1 MSRNTFLKIIMIP
14 FVLITIMIIK
24 ETTVSANINNQEIVN
39 EHGALLSQ
47 LVYGDSN
54 TFVSNDV
61 QNGFINNNSQVYYY
75 NSQGQM
81 IYGEQ
86 KIDNNWYYFDKITG
100 AMVIGFQNLGN
111 KTVYYNSQGQM
122 IYGEQK
128 IDNNWYYFDKITGAM
143 AMGFQDLGNKIV
155 YYNSQGQMIYGEQKI
170 DNNWYYFDKVT
181 GAMSDDS
188 TIVPKNA
195 KEAGINGYNNGG
207 WGYYSHNCTA
217 FVAGV
222 LSSQGV
228 PDSIIRGLGNGSEWA
243 SRARNKG
250 LRVDLIPE
258 PGTAISFKGG
268 TSLYPYAEGH
278 VAYITSINNDGTFN
292 IIEGNYSG
300 LAYHERTIRVDSSVA
315 GIIHF

>member
-1 MSRNTFLKIIMIP
+1 
-14 FVLITIMIIK
+14 
-24 ETTVSANINNQEIVN
+24 
-39 EHGALLSQ
+39 
-47 LVYGDSN
+47 
-54 TFVSNDV
+54 
-61 QNGFINNNSQVYYY
+61 
-75 NSQGQM
+75 
-81 IYGEQ
+81 
-86 KIDNNWYYFDKITG
+86 
-100 AMVIGFQNLGN
+100 
-111 KTVYYNSQGQM
+111 
-122 IYGEQK
+122 
-128 IDNNWYYFDKITGAM
+128 
-143 AMGFQDLGNKIV
+143 
-155 YYNSQGQMIYGEQKI
+155 MIYGEQKI

-181 GAMSDDS
+181 GAISDDS

-222 LSSQGV
+222 LSAQGV
-228 PDSIIRGLGNGSEWA
+228 PDSVIRGLGNGSEWA
-243 SRARNKG
+243 SCARNKG

-278 VAYITSINNDGTFN
+278 VAYVTSINNDGTFN

-300 LAYHERTIRVDSSVA
+300 LAYHERIIRVDSTVA

>member
-1 MSRNTFLKIIMIP
+1 
-14 FVLITIMIIK
+14 
-24 ETTVSANINNQEIVN
+24 
-39 EHGALLSQ
+39 
-47 LVYGDSN
+47 
-54 TFVSNDV
+54 
-61 QNGFINNNSQVYYY
+61 
-75 NSQGQM
+75 QGQM

-100 AMVIGFQNLGN
+100 AMTIGFQNLGN
-111 KTVYYNSQGQM
+111 KTVYYN
-122 IYGEQK
+122 
-128 IDNNWYYFDKITGAM
+128 N
-143 AMGFQDLGNKIV
+143 
-155 YYNSQGQMIYGEQKI
+155 QGQMIYGEQKI

-181 GAMSDDS
+181 GAISDDS

-222 LSSQGV
+222 LSAQGV
-228 PDSIIRGLGNGSEWA
+228 PDSVIRGLGNGSEWA
-243 SRARNKG
+243 SCARNKG

-278 VAYITSINNDGTFN
+278 VAYVTSINNDGTFN

-300 LAYHERTIRVDSSVA
+300 LAYHERIIRVDSTVA